1 MNQPMNRT
9 PAQDLVMSRRETP
22 GTGTAGATAL
32 ANQMT
37 IPRTALPSSTPQTN
51 MPELPMN
58 PMQMVTGKDGKKYQI
73 VIDPSTGLQTFIPYR
88 EPAGRGMGQM
98 RGRMGRVQRM
108 REMEGMGQMPGA
120 SGQGG
125 RMERIQQRARRMG
138 QMQGQNPTNRLSSLL
153 SASG

>member
-9 PAQDLVMSRRETP
+9 PAQDLVMSRRENP
-22 GTGTAGATAL
+22 PVGTAGATAL

-88 EPAGRGMGQM
+88 EPASRGMGQM
-98 RGRMGRVQRM
+98 RGMG
-108 REMEGMGQMPGA
+108 EMPGML
-120 SGQGG
+120 GQGS
-125 RMERIQQRARRMG
+125 RMERIQRLARRMG
-138 QMQGQNPTNRLSSLL
+138 QMEGQNPTNRLSSLL

>member
-1 MNQPMNRT
+1 MNRLMNRT
-9 PAQDLVMSRRETP
+9 PAQDLVMSRRENL

-32 ANQMT
+32 ANQMNV
-37 IPRTALPSSTPQTN
+37 PRTALPSSTPQTN

-98 RGRMGRVQRM
+98 RGMG
-108 REMEGMGQMPGA
+108 EMPGM
-120 SGQGG
+120 SGQGR
-125 RMERIQQRARRMG
+125 RMERIQRLARRMG
-138 QMQGQNPTNRLSSLL
+138 QMEGQNPTNRLSSLL

>member
-1 MNQPMNRT
+1 MNRPMNRT
-9 PAQDLVMSRRETP
+9 PAQDLVMSRRENL

-32 ANQMT
+32 ANQMN

-73 VIDPSTGLQTFIPYR
+73 VIDPSTGLQTFIPFR

-98 RGRMGRVQRM
+98 RGMGEM
-108 REMEGMGQMPGA
+108 RGMGQMPGA

-125 RMERIQQRARRMG
+125 RMERIQQLASRMG

>member
-9 PAQDLVMSRRETP
+9 PAQDLVMSRRENP

-37 IPRTALPSSTPQTN
+37 KPNMALPSSTPQTN
-51 MPELPMN
+51 MLELPMN

-98 RGRMGRVQRM
+98 RGMGEM
-108 REMEGMGQMPGA
+108 RGMGQMPGG

-125 RMERIQQRARRMG
+125 RMERIQQLASRMG

>member
-37 IPRTALPSSTPQTN
+37 KPNMALPSSTPQTN

-98 RGRMGRVQRM
+98 RGM

-125 RMERIQQRARRMG
+125 RMERIQKLASRMG
-138 QMQGQNPTNRLSSLL
+138 QMQGQNLTNRLSSLL

>member
-37 IPRTALPSSTPQTN
+37 KPNMALPSSTPQTN

-98 RGRMGRVQRM
+98 RGMGEM
-108 REMEGMGQMPGA
+108 RGMGQMPGG

-125 RMERIQQRARRMG
+125 RMERIQQLASRMG

>member
-9 PAQDLVMSRRETP
+9 PAQDLVMSRRENL
-22 GTGTAGATAL
+22 GTGTAGARAL
-32 ANQMT
+32 AGQMAR
-37 IPRTALPSSTPQTN
+37 PNMALPSSTPQTN

-98 RGRMGRVQRM
+98 RGMG
-108 REMEGMGQMPGA
+108 EMPGM
-120 SGQGG
+120 SGQGS
-125 RMERIQQRARRMG
+125 RMERIQRLARRMG
-138 QMQGQNPTNRLSSLL
+138 QMEGQNPTNRLSSLL

>member
-9 PAQDLVMSRRETP
+9 PAQDLVMSRRENL

-37 IPRTALPSSTPQTN
+37 KPNMALPSSTPQTN

-73 VIDPSTGLQTFIPYR
+73 VIDPSTGLQTFIPFR
-88 EPAGRGMGQM
+88 EPKGRGMGQM
-98 RGRMGRVQRM
+98 RGMGEM
-108 REMEGMGQMPGA
+108 RGMGQMPGG

-125 RMERIQQRARRMG
+125 RMERIQQLASRMG

>member
-1 MNQPMNRT
+1 MNRLMNRT
-9 PAQDLVMSRRETP
+9 PAQDLVMSRRENL

-32 ANQMT
+32 ANQMNV
-37 IPRTALPSSTPQTN
+37 PRTALPSSTPQTN

-98 RGRMGRVQRM
+98 RGMG
-108 REMEGMGQMPGA
+108 EMPGM
-120 SGQGG
+120 SGQGS
-125 RMERIQQRARRMG
+125 RMERIQRLARRMG
-138 QMQGQNPTNRLSSLL
+138 QMEGQNPTNRLSSLL

>member
-37 IPRTALPSSTPQTN
+37 KPNMALPSSTPQTN

-88 EPAGRGMGQM
+88 EPAGRAMGQM
-98 RGRMGRVQRM
+98 RGMGEM
-108 REMEGMGQMPGA
+108 RGMGQMPGG

-125 RMERIQQRARRMG
+125 RMERIQQLASRMG

>member
-22 GTGTAGATAL
+22 GTGTAGARAL
-32 ANQMT
+32 AGQMDR
-37 IPRTALPSSTPQTN
+37 PNMALPSSTPQTN

-73 VIDPSTGLQTFIPYR
+73 VIDPSTGLQTFIPFR

-98 RGRMGRVQRM
+98 RGMG
-108 REMEGMGQMPGA
+108 EMQGMGQMPGG

-125 RMERIQQRARRMG
+125 RMERIQQLASRMG

>member
-37 IPRTALPSSTPQTN
+37 KPNMALPSSTPQTN

-98 RGRMGRVQRM
+98 RGMGEM
-108 REMEGMGQMPGA
+108 RGMGQMPGA
-120 SGQGG
+120 SGQGS
-125 RMERIQQRARRMG
+125 RMERIQQLASRMG
-138 QMQGQNPTNRLSSLL
+138 QMQGQNPTKRLSSLL

>member
-9 PAQDLVMSRRETP
+9 PAQDLVMSRRENL

-98 RGRMGRVQRM
+98 RGMGEM
-108 REMEGMGQMPGA
+108 RGMGQMPGA

-125 RMERIQQRARRMG
+125 RMERIQQLASRMG

>member
-1 MNQPMNRT
+1 MKQPMNRT
-9 PAQDLVMSRRETP
+9 PAQDLVMSRRENP
-22 GTGTAGATAL
+22 PVGTAGATAL

-98 RGRMGRVQRM
+98 RGMG
-108 REMEGMGQMPGA
+108 EMPGM
-120 SGQGG
+120 SGQGS
-125 RMERIQQRARRMG
+125 RMERIQRLASRMG

>member
-9 PAQDLVMSRRETP
+9 PAQDLVMSRRENL

-37 IPRTALPSSTPQTN
+37 KPNMALPSSTPQTN

-88 EPAGRGMGQM
+88 EPTGRGIGQM
-98 RGRMGRVQRM
+98 RGMGEM
-108 REMEGMGQMPGA
+108 RGMGQMPGG

-125 RMERIQQRARRMG
+125 RMERIQQLASRMG

>member
-37 IPRTALPSSTPQTN
+37 KPNMALPSSTPQTN

-98 RGRMGRVQRM
+98 RGMGEM
-108 REMEGMGQMPGA
+108 RGMGQMPGG
-120 SGQGG
+120 SGQSG
-125 RMERIQQRARRMG
+125 RMERIQQLASRMG

>member
-32 ANQMT
+32 ANQMN

-98 RGRMGRVQRM
+98 RGMG
-108 REMEGMGQMPGA
+108 EMPGM
-120 SGQGG
+120 SGQGS
-125 RMERIQQRARRMG
+125 RMERIQRLASRMG
-138 QMQGQNPTNRLSSLL
+138 QMEGQNPTNRLSSLL

>member
-1 MNQPMNRT
+1 MNRT
-9 PAQDLVMSRRETP
+9 PAQDLVMSRRENL

-32 ANQMT
+32 ANQMNV
-37 IPRTALPSSTPQTN
+37 PRTALPSSTPQTN

-88 EPAGRGMGQM
+88 EPASRGMGQM
-98 RGRMGRVQRM
+98 RGMGD
-108 REMEGMGQMPGA
+108 MPGM
-120 SGQGG
+120 SGQGS
-125 RMERIQQRARRMG
+125 RMERIQRLASRMG

>member
-22 GTGTAGATAL
+22 GPGAPGARAL
-32 ANQMT
+32 AGQMAR
-37 IPRTALPSSTPQTN
+37 PNMALPSSTPQTN

-98 RGRMGRVQRM
+98 RGMG
-108 REMEGMGQMPGA
+108 EMPGML
-120 SGQGG
+120 GQGS
-125 RMERIQQRARRMG
+125 RMERIQRLARRMG
-138 QMQGQNPTNRLSSLL
+138 QMEGQNPTNRLSSLL

>member
-1 MNQPMNRT
+1 MNRLMNRT

-22 GTGTAGATAL
+22 GTGAAGARAL
-32 ANQMT
+32 AGQMAR
-37 IPRTALPSSTPQTN
+37 PNMALPSSTPQTN

-98 RGRMGRVQRM
+98 RGMG
-108 REMEGMGQMPGA
+108 EMPGML
-120 SGQGG
+120 GQGS
-125 RMERIQQRARRMG
+125 RMERIQRLARRMG
-138 QMQGQNPTNRLSSLL
+138 QMESQNPTNRLSSLL

>member
-1 MNQPMNRT
+1 MNRLMNRT
-9 PAQDLVMSRRETP
+9 PAQDLVMSRRENL

-32 ANQMT
+32 ANQMNV
-37 IPRTALPSSTPQTN
+37 PRTALPSSTPQTN

-98 RGRMGRVQRM
+98 RGMG
-108 REMEGMGQMPGA
+108 EMPGMA
-120 SGQGG
+120 GQGS
-125 RMERIQQRARRMG
+125 RMERIQRLARRMG
-138 QMQGQNPTNRLSSLL
+138 QMEGQNPTNRLSSLL

>member
-9 PAQDLVMSRRETP
+9 PAQDLVMSRRENP

-37 IPRTALPSSTPQTN
+37 IPRTALPSATPQTN

-73 VIDPSTGLQTFIPYR
+73 VIDPSTGLQTFIPFR

-98 RGRMGRVQRM
+98 RGRGEM
-108 REMEGMGQMPGA
+108 RGMGPTPGA

-125 RMERIQQRARRMG
+125 RMERIQQLASRMG

>member
-9 PAQDLVMSRRETP
+9 TAQDLVMSRRETP

-32 ANQMT
+32 ANKMNV
-37 IPRTALPSSTPQTN
+37 PRTALPSSTPQTN

-98 RGRMGRVQRM
+98 RGMGEM
-108 REMEGMGQMPGA
+108 RGMGQMPGA

-125 RMERIQQRARRMG
+125 RMERIQQLASRMG

>member
-9 PAQDLVMSRRETP
+9 PAQDLVMSRRENL
-22 GTGTAGATAL
+22 GTGTAGARAL
-32 ANQMT
+32 AGQMAR
-37 IPRTALPSSTPQTN
+37 PNMALPSSTPQTN

-98 RGRMGRVQRM
+98 RGMG
-108 REMEGMGQMPGA
+108 EMPGM
-120 SGQGG
+120 SGQSS
-125 RMERIQQRARRMG
+125 RMERIQRLARRMG
-138 QMQGQNPTNRLSSLL
+138 QMEGQNPTNRLSSLL

>member
-9 PAQDLVMSRRETP
+9 PAQDLVMSRRENP
-22 GTGTAGATAL
+22 PVGTAGATAL
-32 ANQMT
+32 ANQMS

-73 VIDPSTGLQTFIPYR
+73 VIDPSTGLQTFIPFR
-88 EPAGRGMGQM
+88 EPVGRGMGQM
-98 RGRMGRVQRM
+98 RGMG
-108 REMEGMGQMPGA
+108 GMPGM
-120 SGQGG
+120 SGQGS
-125 RMERIQQRARRMG
+125 RMERIQRLASRMG
-138 QMQGQNPTNRLSSLL
+138 QMEGQNPTNRLSSLL

>member
-37 IPRTALPSSTPQTN
+37 KPNMALPSSTPQTN

-73 VIDPSTGLQTFIPYR
+73 VIDPSTGLQTFIPFR

-98 RGRMGRVQRM
+98 RGMG
-108 REMEGMGQMPGA
+108 EMQGMGQMPGG

-125 RMERIQQRARRMG
+125 RMERIQQLASRMG

>member
-9 PAQDLVMSRRETP
+9 PAQDLVMSRRENL

-37 IPRTALPSSTPQTN
+37 KPNMALPSSTPQTN

-98 RGRMGRVQRM
+98 RGMG
-108 REMEGMGQMPGA
+108 EMPGA

-125 RMERIQQRARRMG
+125 RMERIQQLASRMG

>member
-1 MNQPMNRT
+1 MNRLMNRT

-22 GTGTAGATAL
+22 GTGAAGARAL
-32 ANQMT
+32 AGQMAR
-37 IPRTALPSSTPQTN
+37 PNMALPSSTPQTN

-98 RGRMGRVQRM
+98 RGMG
-108 REMEGMGQMPGA
+108 EMPGML
-120 SGQGG
+120 GQGS
-125 RMERIQQRARRMG
+125 RMERIQRLASRMG
-138 QMQGQNPTNRLSSLL
+138 RMEAVSYTHLR
-153 SASG
+153 AHETV

>member
-1 MNQPMNRT
+1 MNRLMNRT
-9 PAQDLVMSRRETP
+9 PAQDLVMSRRENL

-32 ANQMT
+32 ANQMNV
-37 IPRTALPSSTPQTN
+37 PRTALPSSTPQTN

-88 EPAGRGMGQM
+88 EPASRGMGQM
-98 RGRMGRVQRM
+98 RGMGD
-108 REMEGMGQMPGA
+108 MPGM
-120 SGQGG
+120 SGQGS
-125 RMERIQQRARRMG
+125 RMERIQRLASRMG

>member
-37 IPRTALPSSTPQTN
+37 KPNMALPSSTPQTN

-73 VIDPSTGLQTFIPYR
+73 VIDSSTGLQTFIPYR

-98 RGRMGRVQRM
+98 RGMGEM
-108 REMEGMGQMPGA
+108 RGMGQMPGG

-125 RMERIQQRARRMG
+125 RMERIQQLASRMG

>member
-1 MNQPMNRT
+1 MNRLMNRT

-32 ANQMT
+32 ANQMNV
-37 IPRTALPSSTPQTN
+37 PRTALPSSTPQTN

-98 RGRMGRVQRM
+98 RGMGEM
-108 REMEGMGQMPGA
+108 RGMGQMPGA

-125 RMERIQQRARRMG
+125 RMERIQQLASRMG

>member
-1 MNQPMNRT
+1 MNRLMNRT
-9 PAQDLVMSRRETP
+9 PAQDLVMSRRENL

-32 ANQMT
+32 ANQMNV
-37 IPRTALPSSTPQTN
+37 PRTALPSSTPQTN

-88 EPAGRGMGQM
+88 EPASRGMGQM
-98 RGRMGRVQRM
+98 RGMG
-108 REMEGMGQMPGA
+108 EMPGML
-120 SGQGG
+120 GQGS
-125 RMERIQQRARRMG
+125 RRERIQRLASRMG
-138 QMQGQNPTNRLSSLL
+138 QMEGQNPTNRLSSLL

>member
-1 MNQPMNRT
+1 MNRLMNRT
-9 PAQDLVMSRRETP
+9 PAQDLVMSRRENL

-32 ANQMT
+32 ANQMNV
-37 IPRTALPSSTPQTN
+37 PRTALPSSPPQTN

-98 RGRMGRVQRM
+98 RGMGD
-108 REMEGMGQMPGA
+108 MPGM
-120 SGQGG
+120 SGQGS
-125 RMERIQQRARRMG
+125 RM
-138 QMQGQNPTNRLSSLL
+138 
-153 SASG
+153 

>member
-32 ANQMT
+32 ANKMNV
-37 IPRTALPSSTPQTN
+37 PRTALPSSTPQTN

-98 RGRMGRVQRM
+98 RGMGEM
-108 REMEGMGQMPGA
+108 RGMGQMPGA

-125 RMERIQQRARRMG
+125 RMERIQQLASRMG

>member
-51 MPELPMN
+51 MPKLPMN
-58 PMQMVTGKDGKKYQI
+58 SMQLVTGKDGKKYQI
-73 VIDPSTGLQTFIPYR
+73 VIDDITGLQTFISYR

-98 RGRMGRVQRM
+98 RGMGEM
-108 REMEGMGQMPGA
+108 RGTGQMPGG

-125 RMERIQQRARRMG
+125 RMERIQQLASRMG

>member
-37 IPRTALPSSTPQTN
+37 KPNMALPSSTPQTN

-98 RGRMGRVQRM
+98 RGMGEM
-108 REMEGMGQMPGA
+108 RSMGQMPGG

-125 RMERIQQRARRMG
+125 RMERIQQLASRMG